1 MKHVAWIFCFPLFF
15 AACEFQNRVPVEI
28 TTMNQKQPMG
38 NEKSLDT
45 TVRFDIGSL
54 EITGDKD
61 AASVYSYT
69 LDYDKAGFSP
79 EVRYDAAANGT
90 EGRLSFNLQKT
101 HNSGLNPQKFHNKLL
116 LSFNDS
122 IPLKLKVTAGV
133 GDVRL
138 SLSGLKVSS
147 IDFESGVGE
156 ARLSAYEPNP
166 VSCEYIRL
174 KNGVGSL
181 DAVGLGNLNF
191 TELEFEGGVGGA
203 KLDFTGDWKQ
213 PATIR
218 IKVGVGGVNIRLP
231 REIGVKVE
239 AEKNFLS
246 GLHLEG
252 FTKQDSSYYS
262 DNYDKASVRVTLD
275 VATGIGGLRVTWL

>member
-1 MKHVAWIFCFPLFF
+1 MKHVAWIWSFLLFF
-15 AACEFQNRVPVEI
+15 AACDFQNRVPIEMV
-28 TTMNQKQPMG
+28 TLNQAQPIA

-54 EITGDKD
+54 EITGEKG

-69 LDYDKAGFSP
+69 LDYDKAAFSP
-79 EVRYDAAANGT
+79 DVRYDAAGSGT
-90 EGRLSFNLQKT
+90 EGRLYFNLQKA
-101 HNSGLNPQKFHNKLL
+101 HNLGLNPQKFHNRLL

-138 SLSGLKVSS
+138 SLSGLRVSG
-147 IDFESGVGE
+147 IDLESGVGE

-166 VSCEYIRL
+166 VSCEYVRL

-191 TELEFEGGVGGA
+191 RELEFEGGVGGA
-203 KLDFTGDWKQ
+203 NLDFTGDWRQ

-239 AEKNFLS
+239 SEKNFLS

-252 FTKQDSSYYS
+252 FSKQDSSYYS
-262 DNYDKASVRVTLD
+262 DNYDKAALRVTLD